1 MGNGTLYI
9 CGTPIGNLEDI
20 SLRTLRLLKEAD
32 VIAAEDTRHTIK
44 LLNYYDIHSDMMCYQ
59 EHNKSVAGRKIVEML
74 KNGKDIALV
83 TDSGMPGISDPGE
96 DLVRL
101 CIENGIPVTASPGPT
116 AAATALVLSGLP
128 AGRFI
133 FEGFLPLD
141 GSDRKQILNNL
152 TDEMRTVIFYV
163 APHHLKKTL
172 VDIYSIL
179 GNRKAALVR
188 ELTKKFEE
196 ALRGNLDSLIEHYEN
211 NEPKGEYVLIIAGL
225 SSEEA
230 SERRQNEFIGVSFT
244 THVERYTS
252 QGMDKKNAMK
262 AVARDRG
269 VSKSYVYARL
279 IEEESNA

>member
-32 VIAAEDTRHTIK
+32 IIAAEDTRHTLK
-44 LLNYYDIHSDMMCYQ
+44 LLSHYDIHAEMLCYQ
-59 EHNKSVAGRKIVEML
+59 EHNKSAAGRRLIELL
-74 KNGKDIALV
+74 KSGKDIALV
-83 TDSGMPGISDPGE
+83 TDGGMPGISDPGE

-141 GSDRKQILNNL
+141 GSDRKEIISNL
-152 TDEMRTVIFYV
+152 SDEQRTTVFYV

-172 VDIYSIL
+172 ADIYSVL
-179 GNRKAALVR
+179 GNRKAALIR

-196 ALRGNLDSLIEHYEN
+196 ALRGDLMGLIEHYES
-211 NEPKGEYVLIIAGL
+211 NEPKGEYVLIVAGL
-225 SSEEA
+225 SQEEA
-230 SERRQNEFIGVSFT
+230 DLRRRNEFIGVSFT
-244 THVERYTS
+244 EHTGRYIA
-252 QGMDKKNAMK
+252 QGMDRKNAMK

-279 IEEESNA
+279 IEEEPG